1 VGHLRA
7 HGFSVKT
14 DDRDDLRPIKAKHG
28 IPADLESCHTGLVAG
43 YVVEGH
49 VPADV
54 VDRLLRERPA
64 IAGVA
69 VPGMPIGSPGMEVS
83 GRAPARYEIISFDRS
98 GKRAVFARR

>member
-14 DDRDDLRPIKAKHG
+14 EDRDDLRPIKARHG

-83 GRAPARYEIISFDRS
+83 GHAPARYEIVSFDRS
-98 GKRAVFARR
+98 GKRGVFARR